1 MVITIGP
8 SLANED
14 EQDDDFSSLVKP
26 SSQRENH
33 HVEIDREIIVLQS
46 PAVS

>member
-14 EQDDDFSSLVKP
+14 EQDDFSSLVKP

-33 HVEIDREIIVLQS
+33 YVEIDCEIIVLQS